1 MLKYIYSKNGTG
13 ADMRRKEKLPEL
25 LAPAGDFECL
35 VAAVSAGA
43 DAVYVGGLR
52 FGARA
57 FAKNFDIDGLRLA
70 VEYCHLYSVKL
81 YVTVNTLLFD
91 KEIDEALSYCA
102 ELYRI
107 GVDAVICQDV
117 GLISLLKE
125 CVPSLEVHASTQ
137 LSVHNTLGADM
148 AEELGCRRVVLARE
162 LSARDIK
169 ATTDTCRPETE
180 VFLHGALCVCH
191 SGQCLFSSLIGGRSG
206 NRGECAQPCRLPYEG
221 GYRLSLSDLALCGH
235 IPELIESGV
244 ASLKIE
250 GRMKSPAYVYTVTSI
265 YRRLLDERRAA
276 TPNEEKRLRL
286 AFSRDGFTDG
296 YFVGRL
302 SGMEGVRTDKDKAQS
317 RSLSEDMKFEQKK
330 LPVRAVAKIKLGR
343 ASQMT
348 IYTDARSYTAYG
360 DIPSEAISSP
370 LDPLSVRSRLA
381 KTGATPLSLCESDIE
396 LELDG
401 GVNLPISAIN
411 ALRREACRGFLSS
424 ERELSEIQIPVCKKY
439 PKPLAGNTALFLN
452 PAIISELDA
461 RILSNFD
468 KLFVPLFSP
477 EAESGRWGVY
487 IPPVI
492 FDSELAEVKERLLA
506 LRAAGVEYALVSNIS
521 HIPLC
526 RELGLSAVGDI
537 RLNITNKYAK
547 SAYAALGV
555 PDSLL
560 SAELTLPRARDIGGR
575 VTVYGRIPLML
586 TERCYMRHGDCRG
599 ICPSA
604 PLVDRR
610 GAKFPIMREY
620 RHRNLILNSA
630 TTYMADKEDELCRAG
645 IFSRHFIFSTESAD
659 EASRVA
665 SAYFS
670 DGGYQPKSIRRIG
683 VK

>member
-1 MLKYIYSKNGTG
+1 
-13 ADMRRKEKLPEL
+13 MRRKEKLPEL
-25 LAPAGDFECL
+25 LSPAGDFECL

-43 DAVYVGGLR
+43 DAVYIGGLR

-57 FAKNFDIDGLRLA
+57 FAKNFDIDEISRA

-91 KEIDEALSYCA
+91 KEMEDAVKYCA

-117 GLISLLKE
+117 GLISALGRYLPK
-125 CVPSLEVHASTQ
+125 LEVHASTQ
-137 LSVHNTLGADM
+137 LSVHNTPGADM
-148 AEELGCRRVVLARE
+148 AHSLGCQRVVLARE
-162 LSARDIK
+162 LSLSDIRS
-169 ATTDTCRPETE
+169 TTDACRPETE
-180 VFLHGALCVCH
+180 VFVHGALCVCH

-221 GYRLSLSDLALCGH
+221 GYRLSLSDLSLSAH
-235 IPELIESGV
+235 IPELIASGV

-265 YRRLLDERRAA
+265 YRRLLDEGRCA
-276 TPNEEKRLRL
+276 TPTEEKKLRL

-296 YFVGRL
+296 YFVGKL
-302 SGMEGVRTDKDKAQS
+302 EAMEGVRTDKDKAQS
-317 RSLSEDMKFEQKK
+317 RELSGEIRFEEKK
-330 LPVRAVAKIKLGR
+330 LPVRAIAKIKLGCP
-343 ASQMT
+343 SELT
-348 IYTDARSYTAYG
+348 VYTENRSYTAFG
-360 DIPSEAISSP
+360 AVPSAAISSP
-370 LDPLSVRSRLA
+370 LDFDAVRSRLS
-381 KTGATPLSLCESDIE
+381 KTGATPLSLCEADIE
-396 LELDG
+396 LELDTG
-401 GVNLPISAIN
+401 INLPVSAIN
-411 ALRREACRGFLSS
+411 ALRREACHGFLGC
-424 ERELSEIQIPVCKKY
+424 ERERVEIPTLSYEKY
-439 PKPLAGNTALFLN
+439 PKPIAGNSALFLN
-452 PAIISELDA
+452 PAIISELDV
-461 RILSNFD
+461 RILSQFD

-492 FDSELAEVKERLLA
+492 FDSELGEVKERLSRVKSCGA
-506 LRAAGVEYALVSNIS
+506 RYALVSNIS

-526 RELGLSAVGDI
+526 RELGFSAVGDI

-555 PDSLL
+555 TDSLL

-575 VTVYGRIPLML
+575 VTVYGRIPLMI
-586 TERCYMRHGDCRG
+586 TERCYMKRG
-599 ICPSA
+599 GCSGKCPDM

-610 GAKFPIMREY
+610 GARFPIMREY

-630 TTYMADKEDELCRAG
+630 VTFMADRADELRSAG
-645 IFSRHFIFSTESAD
+645 ISSGHFIFSVESAG
-659 EASRVA
+659 EISRTA

-670 DGGYQPKSIRRIG
+670 GGDYQPKNIRRIG